1 MTDDANASIHYRLT
15 DRIRVPIGV
24 DKRVRRSELPQP
36 VDVAVADEWLA
47 VFGRPSFCGP
57 VEIDCGR
64 VHRVAFDSV
73 EQGGVTREVTPQA
86 RPGGKEG
93 VRCDDDSRR
102 APPQR
107 REIVERSYM
116 FRAVGEIQQQY
127 VFSAN
132 GSFRPGNE
140 DDAAIGGIRAPWR
153 QVELVVVQRDGERVE
168 LLCRRTI
175 DELSCRKWD
184 FVYRIVL
191 CVRVELHLEHR
202 VIHYRAMAAT
212 QPDAA
217 TAQFLQML
225 NSAGQPPLEEQGV
238 AAARAGTRAN
248 NRQIARPPIALDRV
262 EDRRIPTRDGDVGVR
277 IYWPR
282 PFDAKERLPIVV
294 YFHGGGFTL
303 CDLDT
308 HDPIARHISRHG
320 DAIVVSVDYRLAPE
334 HKFPA
339 ALDDS
344 YAAVTWVAEHA
355 AELGADALRLAVA
368 GDSAGGNLATVVC
381 QLAKERGGPAIAF
394 QALIYPVV
402 DLDTTTPFESRKEF
416 GGGGY
421 FLAMREMQWFNSLYL
436 TDAAAQVKDPRVSP
450 LNIEDLR
457 GQPPALVMTAGCDPL
472 RDEGKAYAER
482 LAAAGVAV
490 EYRCFEQAIHAF
502 LNFAPIIPAG
512 DEALAFLA
520 ERLHTA
526 LHSAAQAG

>member
-1 MTDDANASIHYRLT
+1 MLGAA
-15 DRIRVPIGV
+15 
-24 DKRVRRSELPQP
+24 
-36 VDVAVADEWLA
+36 
-47 VFGRPSFCGP
+47 
-57 VEIDCGR
+57 
-64 VHRVAFDSV
+64 
-73 EQGGVTREVTPQA
+73 
-86 RPGGKEG
+86 
-93 VRCDDDSRR
+93 
-102 APPQR
+102 
-107 REIVERSYM
+107 
-116 FRAVGEIQQQY
+116 GEIQQQH
-127 VFSAN
+127 VFAPDRSL
-132 GSFRPGNE
+132 GPRNE
-140 DDAAIGGIRAPWR
+140 HDAAIRGVRLPWR
-153 QVELVVVQRDGERVE
+153 QVELTVVQRDGERVE
-168 LLCRRTI
+168 TVRRCAI
-175 DELSCRKWD
+175 DEIACCKWNS
-184 FVYRIVL
+184 VYWVVL
-191 CVRVELHLEHR
+191 CVRVQLHLEHR
-202 VIHYRAMAAT
+202 VIHYRAMTAMR
-212 QPDAA
+212 PDAA

-248 NRQIARPPIALDRV
+248 NQQIARPALALHRV
-262 EDRRIPTRDGDVGVR
+262 EDRRIPTADREIGVR

-282 PFDAKERLPIVV
+282 PLDANERLPVVV

-308 HDPIARHISRHG
+308 HDPIARNISRHG

-472 RDEGKAYAER
+472 RD
-482 LAAAGVAV
+482 
-490 EYRCFEQAIHAF
+490 
-502 LNFAPIIPAG
+502 
-512 DEALAFLA
+512 
-520 ERLHTA
+520 
-526 LHSAAQAG
+526 